1 VTDMLIIDYACL
13 IVYHACDKAFRIRYA
28 TKPPLRD
35 VPSNTGKL
43 LVAKQGVLEYRW
55 VDRTRHEGVKV
66 KASRL

>member
-1 VTDMLIIDYACL
+1 MLIIDYACL

-43 LVAKQGVLEYRW
+43 LVAKQGVLSTGGW
-55 VDRTRHEGVKV
+55 IGQDMKG
-66 KASRL
+66 